1 MVNCHS
7 LSYRVSRVIEK
18 RLSQTADDEVK
29 TYGLAFLYA
38 QEKRDA
44 RIRAYLDKHVKKNVE
59 LATPTKLR
67 QYVQKILTLP
77 QNVNQSPCTVDP
89 TRYVLSTLKLL
100 TTLHSHLL
108 LSFL

>member
-59 LATPTKLR
+59 LATPPKLR

-77 QNVNQSPCTVDP
+77 RNVNQSPCTVDP
-89 TRYVLSTLKLL
+89 TRYVL
-100 TTLHSHLL
+100 
-108 LSFL
+108 